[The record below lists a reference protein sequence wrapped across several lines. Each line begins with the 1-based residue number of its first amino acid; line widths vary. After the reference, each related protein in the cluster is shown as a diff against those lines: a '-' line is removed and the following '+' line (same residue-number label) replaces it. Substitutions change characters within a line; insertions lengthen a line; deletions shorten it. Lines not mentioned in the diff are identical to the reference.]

1 MHVARPW
8 VTLGSLIAVLASG
21 CNSDD
26 NDHGARRGL
35 GTTSAPITAP
45 PLVLGPQ
52 VFLVP
57 AASGA
62 QVQSD
67 RVVIAAPVA
76 LIAGAPGAAGK
87 TAGDLAVGD
96 FLINDYGAPGFVR
109 AVTAVSTTDGTTTAL
124 TRLAG
129 LDEVLQTGGVAE
141 TVSNLASGGA
151 TARVAPDATLP
162 PVDIQFTPLSIA
174 LGNNVT
180 VTVQPGSHLAFDPDL
195 DLGLTLGLFSVS
207 EFHAILHGAL
217 TGRLEL
223 LIHATAAQAQLSSP
237 EIQIFQ
243 APDIDVPL
251 PPTPL
256 MLTARLR
263 VFVGCSVQ
271 ADASVDVDTG
281 FTLSGTLTA
290 GGHFSNGAW
299 GADTGL
305 PSFLPINPAFGAG
318 ASLHASCELRPR
330 LELLLEGLVGPFV
343 DVVPSVYGDLAFH
356 APPPAI
362 TWEVGWTLT
371 GQLGGTLD
379 VLFHRFTL
387 GPVTIFDIGK
397 QRLAGQT
404 TQLASGYCNGNADCP
419 SGQTCSGHACIA
431 PPPPPPDNCAH
442 ALDGVYCGL
451 STMDGFSG
459 HGDAHTIYDCS
470 AHRTTGTSHCSTTC
484 VIAPSGQADHCADNC
499 ASALDGVY
507 CGYSTMDGFSGLGDP
522 HTLYDCSR
530 HVTTGTSR
538 CANGCKIAQSGADTC
553 CANGGPVC
561 GNTCCAAG
569 AWCGASNRCCTGCGP
584 GCPC

>member
-1 MHVARPW
+1 MQAARLW
-8 VTLGSLIAVLASG
+8 VTLGSLIAILASG
-21 CNSDD
+21 CSSDD
-26 NDHGARRGL
+26 HDHGAPRAL
-35 GTTSAPITAP
+35 GTTSAPVTAP
-45 PLVLGPQ
+45 PLMLGPQ

-62 QVQSD
+62 QIQAD
-67 RVVIAAPVA
+67 RVVIAAPVG
-76 LIAGAPGAAGK
+76 LVPGAAGAAGK
-87 TAGDLAVGD
+87 TAGDLVVGD
-96 FLINDYGAPGFVR
+96 FLVNDYGAPGFVR

-129 LDEVLQTGGVAE
+129 LDEVLQTGGVTE
-141 TVSNLASGGA
+141 IVPNLASGGA
-151 TARVAPDATLP
+151 VARVAPDATLP
-162 PVDIQFTPLSIA
+162 PFDIQIA
-174 LGNNVT
+174 PPAATLGNVT

-207 EFHAILHGAL
+207 EFHAILRGAL

-223 LIHATAAQAQLSSP
+223 LIHATAAQGQLSF
-237 EIQIFQ
+237 ERQVFQ
-243 APDIDVPL
+243 APDLDVPL

-256 MLTARLR
+256 TLTARLR

-281 FTLSGTLTA
+281 FSLSGTLTA
-290 GGHFSNGAW
+290 GGHFRNGAW

-305 PSFLPINPAFGAG
+305 PSFTPLTPAFGAG

-379 VLFHRFTL
+379 VLFHQFTL

-397 QRLAGQT
+397 QRLAGT
-404 TQLASGYCNGNADCP
+404 TTPLASGYCNASADCP

-431 PPPPPPDNCAH
+431 VPPPPPPPDNCAH
-442 ALDGVYCGL
+442 ALDGAYCGT

-459 HGDAHTIYDCS
+459 HGDTHTIYDCS
-470 AHRTTGTSHCSTTC
+470 AHRTTSTSHCANTC
-484 VIAPSGQADHCADNC
+484 VIAPPGQADTC
-499 ASALDGVY
+499 ST
-507 CGYSTMDGFSGLGDP
+507 CG
-522 HTLYDCSR
+522 
-530 HVTTGTSR
+530 GT
-538 CANGCKIAQSGADTC
+538 
-553 CANGGPVC
+553 VC
-561 GNTCCAAG
+561 GTHCCGAG
-569 AWCGASNRCCTGCGP
+569 DWCGTSNRCCSGCAP